1 MSETLLNTRGGHRGF
16 VTKLLNSATSLM
28 ENFNEHNPFKLMSAK
43 TSLSE
48 KLQTWETLDEQIR
61 STLKEEDEVTREIG
75 KAIDIKFAI
84 NECIFAIDSLN

>member
-48 KLQTWETLDEQIR
+48 KFRLEKL
-61 STLKEEDEVTREIG
+61 SMN
-75 KAIDIKFAI
+75 KFVA
-84 NECIFAIDSLN
+84 L